1 MYNRIIRIK
10 YYDYEVFYILYFTH
24 WAPHLLRMFLKI
36 STIIFVETESQ
47 LWSLSYSNER
57 REKENM
63 SSFESQMWAKWND
76 DESEYNDL
84 QGNIVEN
91 DYKGK
96 EVITDGETEKLSVTD
111 MVAERYNS
119 QAKYTKCY

>member
-1 MYNRIIRIK
+1 
-10 YYDYEVFYILYFTH
+10 
-24 WAPHLLRMFLKI
+24 MFLKI